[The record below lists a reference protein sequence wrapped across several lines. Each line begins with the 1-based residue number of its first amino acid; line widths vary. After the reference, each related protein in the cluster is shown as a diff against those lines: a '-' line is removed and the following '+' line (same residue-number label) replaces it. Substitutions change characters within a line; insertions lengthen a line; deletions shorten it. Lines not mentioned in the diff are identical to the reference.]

1 MVINDSITPLS
12 HTFNRK
18 VKTRNK
24 NVSYNL
30 LANDQE
36 RSNQLM
42 KIFEKKLNKMGHVQE
57 VLKEEDLKQKK
68 EKLEVIEY

>member
-1 MVINDSITPLS
+1 
-12 HTFNRK
+12 
-18 VKTRNK
+18 
-24 NVSYNL
+24 
-30 LANDQE
+30 
-36 RSNQLM
+36 M